1 MSLRDDLLAVGRG
14 DEEPP
19 RPRYRLGPVVSRTAV
34 CWRRDSPPQS
44 AEEWE
49 AAYLAGLPTLE
60 QMEAELLAALGE
72 LAAEHQP

>member
-14 DEEPP
+14 DEVPP

-49 AAYLAGLPTLE
+49 AAYLAGLPTME
-60 QMEAELLAALGE
+60 QVEAELVAE
-72 LAAEHQP
+72 LVELESEF